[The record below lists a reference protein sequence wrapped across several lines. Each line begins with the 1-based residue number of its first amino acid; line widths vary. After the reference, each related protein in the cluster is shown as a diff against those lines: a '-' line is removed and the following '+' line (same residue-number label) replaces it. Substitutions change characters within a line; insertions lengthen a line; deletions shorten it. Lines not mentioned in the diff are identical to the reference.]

1 MAQRSMPDPHEFPSN
16 AHTQTKVNAARD
28 ALDKERPKITAVVT
42 GTAIKQKKSLGSRI
56 SEIFTGDDARSVGNY
71 VVLDVIVPATK
82 NLISD
87 ALTTAIERFFFGDG
101 RSRRPGGAASYGQYT
116 PYNRTTS
123 TSRGA
128 PPWGPEQQTRRE
140 MSPRGRATHDFREV
154 LVGDR
159 QEGAMVLDLLQ
170 ELISMYDI
178 ATVAD
183 YYEACNVTAEFTDRQ
198 WGWTSLDG
206 AQVVR
211 VRDGYQIQ
219 VPPPIPLK

>member
-16 AHTQTKVNAARD
+16 AQSKANEARD
-28 ALDKERPKITAVVT
+28 AIDKERPKIQPVVT
-42 GTAIKQKKSLGSRI
+42 GHSAKQKRSFGNRI
-56 SEIFTGDDARSVGNY
+56 AEMFTGDDARSVGNY
-71 VVLDVIVPATK
+71 VVMDVIVPATK
-82 NLISD
+82 NLVSD

-101 RSRRPGGAASYGQYT
+101 RSRGRSSYGGGGQYT
-116 PYNRTTS
+116 PYNRSAS

-128 PPWGPEQQTRRE
+128 PPWREEPRRE

-154 LVGDR
+154 VVENR
-159 QEGAMVLDLLQ
+159 QEGAMVLDTLM
-170 ELISMYDI
+170 ELIAMYEV

-183 YYEACNVTAEFTDRQ
+183 YYEACNVSAEYTDRQ
-198 WGWTSLDG
+198 WGWTTLAD

-211 VRDGYQIQ
+211 VRNGYAIQ